1 MLSPLSGMSHVKE
14 NVEKQLRLL
23 MFSMEDTSGAIGG
36 GDATTMSSDVHGMYA
51 AGMSKRK

>member
-1 MLSPLSGMSHVKE
+1 MSHVME

-36 GDATTMSSDVHGMYA
+36 GDATTMSSDVPGMYA